1 MELRRGKESLSLLVE
16 NAVGE
21 GLITAFAGAWGT
33 LEGEKDFVSFGEI
46 VKGSGKK
53 CASNTIFDI
62 ASVTKVV
69 GTTTLLALLMEEGK
83 LDFDMP
89 LGTYLPH
96 YAASSVTLRELA
108 AHYSGLTHLPL
119 GTGEEMEKA
128 LVEAKP
134 TELPGSS
141 YLYSCINFHILS
153 RVVEKVS
160 GERIEE
166 LARKRIFEPLGMK
179 DTSWGETIALSRTAE
194 SVNASPG
201 IISDEWARSFMPRRT
216 GNAGIFSTMEDL
228 GKFARMI
235 LKRGKGF
242 FKSNIVEKELFH
254 LSSPPGKRDL
264 RTFGYNAAPDGIP
277 EGFSPET
284 VFHTGWTGQSLFLDP
299 VRGIYCIILTVRKGE
314 KTLCA
319 AFRRKAAAILTA
331 N

>member
-1 MELRRGKESLSLLVE
+1 MGLRQGKESLSLLVE
-16 NAVGE
+16 NAVRE
-21 GLITAFAGAWGT
+21 GLVTAFAGAWGT
-33 LEGEKDFVSFGEI
+33 SEGEKDFVAFGEI

-53 CASNTIFDI
+53 CASHTIFDI

-69 GTTTLLALLMEEGK
+69 GTTTLLALLMEAGK

-89 LGTYLPH
+89 LGTFLPH
-96 YAASSVTLRELA
+96 YAASSVTIRELA
-108 AHYSGLTHLPL
+108 THYSGLTHLPP
-119 GTGEEMEKA
+119 GTDKEMEKA
-128 LVEAKP
+128 LMEARP

-160 GERIEE
+160 GEKIEE
-166 LARKRIFEPLGMK
+166 FARKRIFEPLGMK
-179 DTSWGETIALSRTAE
+179 DTSWGETIDLSRTAE
-194 SVNASPG
+194 SVNAPPG
-201 IISDEWARSFMPRRT
+201 IISDEWARSFMPKRT

-228 GKFARMI
+228 GKFARMM
-235 LKRGKGF
+235 LHRGKGF
-242 FKSNIVEKELFH
+242 FKSNIVEKELFRV
-254 LSSPPGKRDL
+254 SSPPGKRDL
-264 RTFGYNAAPDGIP
+264 RSFGYNAAPDGFP

-299 VRGIYCIILTVRKGE
+299 VRGIYCIILTVRKGDNI
-314 KTLCA
+314 LSA